1 MPLPPDPT
9 QALAP
14 DQIWQTALGELELQL
29 TGATFHTWL
38 SRTRLVAIEDNTF
51 VVGVHN
57 QYAQDWLEHRL
68 RAMIT
73 RTLQGITGRPVEL
86 RFVVNEA
93 SVLAPAGVIPI
104 TDTPLKGVL
113 GTGVQLNAPTAAGKA
128 HRDEPA
134 SDLVPED
141 LGWFAISAYASRF
154 WRPLLGR
161 VAWAVYEIVRESDK
175 RAPKQRSEW
184 TPPRTWTAPALAED
198 VPCGRQALTGALR
211 GGVPQLGAFDRL
223 AALDV
228 GHVQRQGNEP
238 HGVYELSVRVV
249 LPWLAAEQ
257 LEQLSE
263 RLRVKHDRWKE
274 KRGIT

>member
-9 QALAP
+9 HALAP
-14 DQIWQTALGELELQL
+14 DQIWQTALGELQLQL
-29 TGATFHTWL
+29 TGATFNTWL
-38 SRTRLVAIEDNTF
+38 SRTRLEAIEGNTF
-51 VVGVHN
+51 VIGVHN
-57 QYAQDWLEHRL
+57 AYAQDWLENRL

-73 RTLQGITGRPVEL
+73 RTLQGIIGRPVEL
-86 RFVVNEA
+86 RFVVNE
-93 SVLAPAGVIPI
+93 SPVGLPLKGVIPI
-104 TDTPLKGVL
+104 TDTPL
-113 GTGVQLNAPTAAGKA
+113 PAAGKA
-128 HRDEPA
+128 RREELAP
-134 SDLVPED
+134 DLVPDD

-175 RAPKQRSEW
+175 RPPKQRTEW

-198 VPCGRQALTGALR
+198 VPCGHQALTGSLR
-211 GGVPQLGAFDRL
+211 GGVPQPGAFDRL

-228 GHVQRQGNEP
+228 GRVQRQGRDP
-238 HGVYELSVRVV
+238 HVVYELSVRVM
-249 LPWLAAEQ
+249 LPWLETDQ
-257 LEQLSE
+257 VGQLSE